1 MRCYF
6 HLVSCHDVILDDNG
20 VEVAGLESAEAEARK
35 AIQELC
41 QEDEEADE
49 DWLGWQLNVADASGR
64 VLLSIPLATPLQ

>member
-6 HLVSCHDVILDDNG
+6 HLVSCHDVIVDDTG
-20 VEVAGLESAEAEARK
+20 VEVAGLENAEAEARK

-49 DWLGWQLNVADASGR
+49 TWAGWQLNIADASGR
-64 VLLSIPLATPLQ
+64 VLLSIALTTPLH